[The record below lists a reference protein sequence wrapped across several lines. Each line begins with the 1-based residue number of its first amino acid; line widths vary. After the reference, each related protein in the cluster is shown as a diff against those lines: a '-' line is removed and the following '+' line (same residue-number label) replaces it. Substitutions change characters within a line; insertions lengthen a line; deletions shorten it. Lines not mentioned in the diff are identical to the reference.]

1 MDSKNKQTNESRNK
15 PINTENILM
24 VTGGDVGKMD
34 GRDRDVQVS
43 KDGMISHYERRS
55 VGNTVDNIKI
65 AMCDDRWDD
74 LQRR

>member
-1 MDSKNKQTNESRNK
+1 
-15 PINTENILM
+15 M